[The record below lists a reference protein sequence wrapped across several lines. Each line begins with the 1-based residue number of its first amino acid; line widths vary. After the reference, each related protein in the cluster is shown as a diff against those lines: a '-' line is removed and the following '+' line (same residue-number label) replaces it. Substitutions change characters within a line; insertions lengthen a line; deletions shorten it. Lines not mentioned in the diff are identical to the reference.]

1 MPVFEFKSPV
11 ASASANIKVVT
22 TSVSAGFPS
31 PAADDLEDEIDPI
44 AWVVRH
50 PTSTFWWRVE
60 GNCLW
65 DVGIRDGDLI
75 AVDRAGKRR
84 VGRAVLAVVDGAVTA
99 KILRKRNDR
108 YFLAPANTQEHFPD
122 IELNEDSEIWGVI
135 AGCGTA
141 LSTGMKT
148 PIAISDSANFYVS
161 AERLFE
167 PSLKNTPVIVLSNND
182 GCAVARSDEAKALG
196 IKMGAPFHKLKDVIS
211 KHGVRVFSSNYTALW
226 RY

>member
-108 YFLAPANTQEHFPD
+108 YFLAPANEQEHFPD

-135 AGCGTA
+135 AG
-141 LSTGMKT
+141 
-148 PIAISDSANFYVS
+148 V
-161 AERLFE
+161 
-167 PSLKNTPVIVLSNND
+167 
-182 GCAVARSDEAKALG
+182 
-196 IKMGAPFHKLKDVIS
+196 
-211 KHGVRVFSSNYTALW
+211 VR
-226 RY
+226 RYPLE